1 MNTTILLRNSLTHT
15 LYRYVKK
22 FLATAFKILCYCVLT
37 KFSVNLIY
45 LSKLHDYLH
54 TFYSN
59 LQLKIYYM
67 IKKVLSYCVQNSL
80 LLGTKFFVNLIH
92 LSKSDDYIPFTV
104 IENVHFPTLPLTS
117 VAWIETLVLPI
128 LNFISL
134 WSTGMLD
141 IAGGMPEL
149 SESTD

>member
-1 MNTTILLRNSLTHT
+1 M
-15 LYRYVKK
+15 
-22 FLATAFKILCYCVLT
+22 
-37 KFSVNLIY
+37 
-45 LSKLHDYLH
+45 SKL
-54 TFYSN
+54 
-59 LQLKIYYM
+59 
-67 IKKVLSYCVQNSL
+67 
-80 LLGTKFFVNLIH
+80 
-92 LSKSDDYIPFTV
+92 DDYIPFTV

-149 SESTD
+149 SESTLLIRFIKTNTYYPVWWKTMVISNGPQDKA